1 MRRHGSDL
9 LSSPHLSTIPDAFYC
24 LFCKPTFEISSPATT
39 RHAHTHRRKP
49 LQDSPTRR
57 KSPPPRTGVHPE
69 SDPTVRNRHRS
80 LARTCGEEEL
90 DTFFVPR
97 SREERTWR
105 LFGQFP
111 TYIKPQTILP
121 LSLVQFH
128 FSVRVRVLTRSPI
141 MAMALHGGAG
151 GAPRAR
157 ASVPDS
163 LFQESDLELEQ
174 AKPSANSREE
184 IASVAALGGGDPG
197 EMGSPPSPSVPSPRV
212 AIGDRKFEAGSP
224 PSSRLS
230 RPEPCSA
237 LLLQVVKIKEE
248 EEEEE
253 EVVAAAIMAD
263 PRDAAAV
270 SPSCSWRTA
279 AEELARP
286 MEGLGEAGPTPFLRK
301 TYEMVSDPG
310 SDRVVSW
317 GSSRDSFVVWDQH
330 EFSKQVLPRYF
341 KHSNFS
347 SFIRQLNTYGF
358 RKIDT
363 DRWEFANEGFQ
374 GGKKHLLKNIK
385 RRGKLSKQ
393 RKTSRTEVETLK
405 KDQEAL
411 KAEIL
416 KLREERENSQ
426 HEINQVTE
434 RVRSAE
440 CRHQQMFLFLSK
452 AAKSPNFVQ
461 RLIQKKRHKRELDTC
476 ESNKES
482 KLLGP
487 DGEATKCLLEAMDPR
502 IQSPNVDCPRI
513 SDDSAQME
521 SQPNSV
527 SPEDFEDIQM
537 CNPWPSPVGGGDFRV
552 MQGQMPDQMAAAN
565 LSHLSSVFHEMSEK
579 LLGDNVVVG
588 DDAADVEEEEE
599 DDLAVND
606 TRIYL
611 ELEGLIEKPC
621 GWSEYTSELVEQAA
635 VLMP

>member
-1 MRRHGSDL
+1 
-9 LSSPHLSTIPDAFYC
+9 
-24 LFCKPTFEISSPATT
+24 
-39 RHAHTHRRKP
+39 
-49 LQDSPTRR
+49 
-57 KSPPPRTGVHPE
+57 
-69 SDPTVRNRHRS
+69 
-80 LARTCGEEEL
+80 
-90 DTFFVPR
+90 
-97 SREERTWR
+97 
-105 LFGQFP
+105 
-111 TYIKPQTILP
+111 
-121 LSLVQFH
+121 
-128 FSVRVRVLTRSPI
+128 
-141 MAMALHGGAG
+141 MAMAPHGGAG
-151 GAPRAR
+151 GAPRAC
-157 ASVPDS
+157 AAFPDS
-163 LFQESDLELEQ
+163 LFQESGLELEQ
-174 AKPSANSREE
+174 AKPSANSLEE
-184 IASVAALGGGDPG
+184 IASVAVLGGGDPG
-197 EMGSPPSPSVPSPRV
+197 EMGSPPSRSVPSPRV

-224 PSSRLS
+224 PRSRLS

-279 AEELARP
+279 AEEVARP

-363 DRWEFANEGFQ
+363 DQWEFANEGFQ

-393 RKTSRTEVETLK
+393 RKTSRSNFTSDCLKVGKEGELETLK

-461 RLIQKKRHKRELDTC
+461 HLIQKKRHKRELDTR
-476 ESNKES
+476 ESSKES

-513 SDDSAQME
+513 SDDSAQMQ
-521 SQPNSV
+521 SRPNSV
-527 SPEDFEDIQM
+527 LPEDFEDIQM
-537 CNPWPSPVGGGDFRV
+537 RNPWPSPVGGGDFRV
-552 MQGQMPDQMAAAN
+552 AQGQMPDQMAAAS

-588 DDAADVEEEEE
+588 DDAADVEEEE